1 MFLYSYD
8 VGNCHVIPEMLNVVL
23 HILFSLIV
31 HNNILYQILRYTTA
45 NLQKVTNLI
54 KNNCTTIAEYCC
66 N

>member
-8 VGNCHVIPEMLNVVL
+8 VGNCHVIPEMLNVEL
-23 HILFSLIV
+23 YILFSLIV
-31 HNNILYQILRYTTA
+31 HNNILYQILQYTTA

-54 KNNCTTIAEYCC
+54 KNNSTTIAEYCC